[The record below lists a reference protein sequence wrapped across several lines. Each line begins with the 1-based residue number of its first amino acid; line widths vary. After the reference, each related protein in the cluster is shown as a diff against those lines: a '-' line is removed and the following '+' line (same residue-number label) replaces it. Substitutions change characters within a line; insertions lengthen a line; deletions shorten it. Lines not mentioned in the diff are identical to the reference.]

1 MKITIINKNCLLTE
15 QLLIEGRIDDA
26 RKASPF
32 VQLIDAVTKE
42 FTSNH
47 TPLLDN
53 WAGQDPTNNQKYL
66 VWVMKQAE
74 SEMARLDKN
83 VPHVRKMLQQW
94 LEKGSY
100 DVRPDSEEGQMS
112 PEERKKIQRIT
123 IQNYTIDLQKD
134 ELKVGFARK
143 TAILAN
149 FDKLVK
155 RKMIRGNEADINNY
169 KDWSE
174 LEVKVDEAL
183 EELEKRQQEKEAK
196 KNIDI
201 IYKGDDFFIFEP
213 MSFQASCHFAQRYGK
228 SGGTRWCISSDDYP
242 QYWRDYIS
250 EGNRFVFVFTALGD
264 KYSIQN
270 NDWEQP
276 QDMAGHT
283 ARHGTT
289 VWDAEDDPMSFEDFV
304 SDAGL
309 PPELVDKIREHYSDK
324 YGFEVHDEPLP
335 EDTEL
340 EEARHWW
347 ENAQEDEDV
356 IEPRLEIGL
365 TPEEDE
371 IGRFVM
377 EYVNFSVFIPKSLVG
392 SDADAE
398 SGLDRADAEIEALLD
413 NNDYLDGYQN
423 GITVEMNATETA
435 HAINVSWQPDH
446 ASFDAASEFYD
457 VARDLRSG
465 LDRETVYEYFNEDL
479 VVEDLPPI
487 PRKILYAMALEA
499 PDSARVE
506 WPEYENFGF
515 RINNGSRW
523 DADIVADAIR
533 VARVSAKDYD
543 VVGNFARS
551 RSFAA
556 FVEAALAKWISNAV
570 GAEQLELG
578 REPNEKLAKER
589 RWHLRSN
596 LEKALNVHAHS
607 NFSEDGKADIVVRI
621 EGFVDLPMA
630 RGSAIV
636 KAVEVMDNNWDTVRQ
651 IVLKQFKKEWPD
663 KSLVEGRSPRKLRIK
678 IK

>member
-1 MKITIINKNCLLTE
+1 MKITIKNKLLLE
-15 QLLIEGRIDDA
+15 QQLLIEGRIDDA

-42 FTSNH
+42 FKSNH
-47 TPLLDN
+47 TPLVDN

-74 SEMARLDKN
+74 AGIARLEDN
-83 VPHVRKMLQQW
+83 VSHVRKRLQQW

-112 PEERKKIQRIT
+112 PEERKNAQRTTIENYIT
-123 IQNYTIDLQKD
+123 DLQKD
-134 ELKVGFARK
+134 ELKVGFAMK
-143 TAILAN
+143 TEILAN

-174 LEVKVDEAL
+174 LDAKVDEAL
-183 EELEKRQQEKEAK
+183 EELERRQQEKEAK

-213 MSFQASCHFAQRYGK
+213 MSFQASCHFAQRYGET
-228 SGGTRWCISSDDYP
+228 GGTRWCISSDDYP

-250 EGNRFVFVFTALGD
+250 EGNRFVFVFTGLGD

-276 QDMAGHT
+276 QELSGHT
-283 ARHGTT
+283 AKHGTT
-289 VWDAEDDPMSFEDFV
+289 VWDADDDPMSFEDFV
-304 SDAGL
+304 SDSGL

-324 YGFEVHDEPLP
+324 YGFEVHDEALP
-335 EDTEL
+335 EDKEL
-340 EEARHWW
+340 EEARWWW

-356 IEPRLEIGL
+356 IVPRLEIGL
-365 TPEEDE
+365 ESDEDE

-398 SGLDRADAEIEALLD
+398 SGLDRADDEIIELLD
-413 NNDYLDGYQN
+413 NNDYLDGYVD

-435 HAINVSWQPDH
+435 HAINVSWQPNR

-457 VARDLRSG
+457 VARDLRNA
-465 LDRETVYEYFNEDL
+465 LDRETVYEYSNEDL
-479 VVEDLPPI
+479 VVEDLPTI
-487 PRKILYAMALEA
+487 PRKILYAMALEV

-523 DADIVADAIR
+523 DADIVSDKIR
-533 VARVSAKDYD
+533 VARLPDKDYD
-543 VVGNFARS
+543 VVGNFSRR
-551 RSFAA
+551 RSFEGL
-556 FVEAALAKWISNAV
+556 VQAALAEWISNAV

-578 REPNEKLAKER
+578 REPDEELANKR
-589 RWHLRSN
+589 KSDLRSN
-596 LEKALNVHAHS
+596 LEKNLTAAAGTD
-607 NFSEDGKADIVVRI
+607 FPEEGKAEIIVKL
-621 EGFVDLPMA
+621 EGVVDLPIA
-630 RGSAIV
+630 QGSAIA
-636 KAVEVMDNNWDTVRQ
+636 KAVEVMDNNWNTVQQ

-663 KSLVEGRSPRKLRIK
+663 KPLAEGKSPRKLRIK